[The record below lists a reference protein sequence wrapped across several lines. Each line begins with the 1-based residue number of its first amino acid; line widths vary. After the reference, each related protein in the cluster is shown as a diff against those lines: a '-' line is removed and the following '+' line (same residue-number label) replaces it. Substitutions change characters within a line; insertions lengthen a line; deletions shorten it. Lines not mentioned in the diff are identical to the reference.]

1 MYSIKINN
9 TKINDKLSTPNFMLE
24 IIGIEYGDKRIF
36 IMDTGI
42 KIEKYKNIDLDKL
55 NEYIINNYYQLIV

>member
-1 MYSIKINN
+1 MYIIKINN

-36 IMDTGI
+36 IIDTGI